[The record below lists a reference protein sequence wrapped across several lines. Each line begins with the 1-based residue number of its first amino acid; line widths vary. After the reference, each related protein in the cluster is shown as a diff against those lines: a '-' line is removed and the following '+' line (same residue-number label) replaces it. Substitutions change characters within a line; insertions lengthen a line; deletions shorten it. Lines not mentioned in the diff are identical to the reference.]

1 MIEAELHTVPEGG
14 QEYVPVARVRV
25 EDDGTSQVWDP
36 ESLFPFSLHVL
47 VPGELGSSS
56 PRKVTFEEDPQLWVR
71 QLSTVLRTGYLVPVI
86 THDDAVP
93 AHG

>member
-1 MIEAELHTVPEGG
+1 MIEAELHTVPAGG

-36 ESLFPFSLHVL
+36 DELLPLTTHAL
-47 VPGELGSSS
+47 VADEAGR
-56 PRKVTFEEDPQLWVR
+56 PRRVTFEEEPQLWVR
-71 QLSTVLRTGYLVPVI
+71 QLSTILRTGYLVPVI